1 MSFILDA
8 LKKLEQKRHRS
19 TVPNLLTIHS
29 SPKEKPKKR
38 SAWVYLLAAALL
50 LNAGILM
57 IWLHPWRSE
66 KTAIAKQSTDI
77 EKRVLTMAESGKEV
91 SDVPVAVSS
100 PPKSIA
106 KKETGS
112 LGEKSLSKKEITA
125 STPAVKQTHVE
136 PQGQPAL
143 SKTDMS
149 KSVLA
154 PDTEKGKRTIPAAQ
168 EKTPVGQQTVSKALP
183 DINSA
188 GTSEQ
193 KIFERNE
200 LPASIQ
206 QELPNLSV
214 TGHIYSNDPSSR
226 IVNING
232 QILRD
237 GETVTAGLKLEEIT
251 ENGVVLNYKGY
262 RFRMRGF

>member
-19 TVPNLLTIHS
+19 TVPNLLTIHV
-29 SPKEKPKKR
+29 SPPQKPKKR
-38 SAWVYLLAAALL
+38 LVWVYLLAAALL
-50 LNAGILM
+50 LNAGILLT
-57 IWLHPWRSE
+57 WLHPWKSE

-77 EKRVLTMAESGKEV
+77 EKRESIINESDKEV
-91 SDVPVAVSS
+91 SDVRVPVSS
-100 PPKSIA
+100 PPINITKIETKTPKEN
-106 KKETGS
+106 KKDT
-112 LGEKSLSKKEITA
+112 TA
-125 STPAVKQTHVE
+125 STPTAKQTNIK
-136 PQGQPAL
+136 PQNQPAL

-149 KSVLA
+149 KSVLP
-154 PDTEKGKRTIPAAQ
+154 PDIEKGKRTTPAMQ
-168 EKTPVGQQTVSKALP
+168 EKTPIIQQTVSKALT
-183 DINSA
+183 DINSV
-188 GTSEQ
+188 GSSEQ

-200 LPASIQ
+200 LPLSVQ
-206 QELPNLSV
+206 QELPNLTV

-232 QILRD
+232 QISRE

-251 ENGVVLNYKGY
+251 ENGVILNHKGY